1 MPTTVSIADTF
12 TKALKRLA
20 RKYPKVLDSVEA
32 LILDLENDLR
42 PGDKIPQVG
51 YDVYKVRLRNPSAR
65 RGKSG
70 GFRVIYYVQ
79 VVDSVILLTIYSK
92 TEQTDISPDEIRQVL
107 HEVLPTDNTG
117 QEDQ

>member
-1 MPTTVSIADTF
+1 MATTVRYAAQFSKD
-12 TKALKRLA
+12 LDRLA
-20 RKYPKVLDSVEA
+20 RKYPRVIDEA
-32 LILDLENDLR
+32 ESLITALKNDER
-42 PGDKIPQVG
+42 PGDKIPHVG

-79 VVDSVILLTIYSK
+79 LADRVILLTIYSK

-107 HEVLPTDNTG
+107 QELLPDDTEEDNP
-117 QEDQ
+117 